1 MNITKLSVKNM
12 LSKPLSTSM
21 SLILLTLGVGMISL
35 LIQINHHIEE
45 QMKKNVRGIDMVVG
59 AKGSPLQLI
68 LSAVFHMDAPTG
80 NISMH
85 EAEELIKHP
94 LIKSGIPLSYG
105 DSYQGYRIVGTD
117 RQYPELYGAQLQEG
131 RLWQEA
137 FEVSLGA
144 TVAETLDL
152 GIGDTFAGAH
162 GLAEGGETHEGHLY
176 EVVGIFGYTN
186 SVLDQLILTATESV
200 WDVHHHEEEAHQE
213 TEEAGHDHEE
223 EHEQE
228 KEITAMLINFRNPM
242 GMIQMPR
249 RVNEDT
255 QMQAALPAFE
265 INRLFSLMGV
275 GIDTLNMIALVIMG
289 VSGISVFIS
298 LYSALKDRQ
307 YEMALMRAYGASR
320 GQLLFVVLQ
329 EGLLLSLLGFVLG
342 MLFSRVG
349 LLLVSAFMQEAYHY
363 RFSGASLMAAEW
375 WLLLVAMGIG
385 LIASII
391 PAWQASSINISKTL
405 SHAH

>member
-1 MNITKLSVKNM
+1 M
-12 LSKPLSTSM
+12 LSRPLSTSM

-35 LIQINHHIEE
+35 LIQINHHIQE
-45 QMKKNVRGIDMVVG
+45 QMAKNVRGIDMVVG

-68 LSAVFHMDAPTG
+68 LSAVFHIDAPTG

-85 EAEELIKHP
+85 EAEELVKHP

-117 RQYPELYGAQLQEG
+117 AQYPELYGAQLQEG
-131 RLWQEA
+131 RLWQKA

-144 TVAETLDL
+144 TVAKAL
-152 GIGDTFAGAH
+152 GLSLGDTFAGAH
-162 GLAEGGETHEGHLY
+162 GLAEGGKMHEEHLY
-176 EVVGIFGYTN
+176 QVVGIFDDTN

-200 WDVHHHEEEAHQE
+200 WDVHHHEEEVHQE
-213 TEEAGHDHEE
+213 TDETTHVHEEHEHAEEEE
-223 EHEQE
+223 EHAEE
-228 KEITAMLINFRNPM
+228 KEITAMLIRFRNPM

-265 INRLFSLMGV
+265 IHRLFSLMGV
-275 GIDTLNMIALVIMG
+275 GIDTLNAIALVIML
-289 VSGISVFIS
+289 VSGISVLIS

-320 GQLLFVVLQ
+320 WQLLLLVLQ
-329 EGLLLSLLGFVLG
+329 EGLLLSLLGFILG
-342 MLFSRVG
+342 ILFSRVG
-349 LLLVSAFMQEAYHY
+349 LLLVSGLMQEAYHY
-363 RFSGASLMAAEW
+363 RFSGAFLMAAEW
-375 WLLLVAMGIG
+375 WLLLTAMGIG
-385 LIASII
+385 LLASII
-391 PAWQASSINISKTL
+391 PALQASSINISKTL
-405 SHAH
+405 SHAN